1 MTDHV
6 SDLQWDRLLAGEL
19 ALDLFSAAHAH
30 ADGCEAC
37 AARLRALTAER
48 DAFNAHPFA
57 LPRPRA
63 RRRWIVP
70 LVAAAATV
78 VIAVRLAPWPG
89 PDEPRARTK
98 GIVQTMAE
106 GGTRLALQAAPVLL
120 LTAGQPDA
128 LTSVSTGD
136 VIHPGDYLQAG
147 YTAARDGFGA
157 VLSRDGGG
165 AVNAY
170 VPPGG
175 ADMVALPAGTARSFP
190 HSTILDG
197 ALGSERIAV
206 VWCATAHPLEPLLAA
221 LRARE
226 ELRVPDD
233 CMAREVVLDKR
244 ALAGGPRD

>member
-1 MTDHV
+1 VTDHV
-6 SDLQWDRLLAGEL
+6 SDLQWDRMLAGEL
-19 ALDLFSAAHAH
+19 ALDRFSAAHAH
-30 ADGCEAC
+30 AHGCEAC

-48 DAFNAHPFA
+48 DAFNVRPFA
-57 LPRPRA
+57 MPRPRA
-63 RRRWIVP
+63 RRRWLVP
-70 LVAAAATV
+70 LVAAAAAV

-89 PDEPRARTK
+89 PDEPRARAK
-98 GIVQTMAE
+98 GSARTAPMAADDLRVPA
-106 GGTRLALQAAPVLL
+106 GPGAVLL
-120 LTAGQPDA
+120 LTVGRPDA

-147 YTAARDGFGA
+147 YTAGRDGFGA
-157 VLSRDGGG
+157 VLSRDGAG

-175 ADMVALPAGTARSFP
+175 ADMVALPAGIAQSFP
-190 HSTILDG
+190 RSTILDG

-226 ELRVPDD
+226 VLRVPDD

-244 ALAGGPRD
+244 GPSP